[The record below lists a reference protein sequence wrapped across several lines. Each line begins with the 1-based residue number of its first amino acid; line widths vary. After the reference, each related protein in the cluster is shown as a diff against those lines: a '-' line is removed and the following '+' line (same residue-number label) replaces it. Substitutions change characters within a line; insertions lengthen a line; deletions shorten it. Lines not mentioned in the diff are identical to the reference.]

1 MRCSAVGGNAAAPA
15 LLEDAIFEDPAAGQ
29 VVKGRDELRAYFTQ
43 LFSLPEVGFEVVS
56 IFGAGEW
63 AAAEWIWRGLSRRS
77 QQPFEIRGASIL
89 QLSEGLIIRETI
101 YYDAAA
107 WTA

>member
-1 MRCSAVGGNAAAPA
+1 VS
-15 LLEDAIFEDPAAGQ
+15 
-29 VVKGRDELRAYFTQ
+29 
-43 LFSLPEVGFEVVS
+43 FEVVS

-77 QQPFEIRGASIL
+77 QEPFEIRGASLL
-89 QLSEGLIIRETI
+89 QLSAGQIARETI
-101 YYDAAA
+101 YYDPAA